1 MNGGMEKLSKVL
13 IIAAIICLVVAV
25 SIKAVTLG
33 QLMPGRMPINWVK
46 IADTVLLF
54 SIAISLLA
62 KK

>member
-1 MNGGMEKLSKVL
+1 MNGGMEKLPKVL
-13 IIAAIICLVVAV
+13 IIVAIVCLVVAV

-33 QLMPGRMPINWVK
+33 QLMPGRMPINWAK
-46 IADTVLLF
+46 LADTVLLF